1 MTRSFAHTMSRPH
14 DAFAMSRPWRPSLPK
29 GVAGWNVAL
38 MVASFVMAL
47 GYVVQV
53 NASTSKGYVLRDQER
68 AIERLRTETM
78 VLESKAMQLAS
89 VDAITERAKAQGMEP
104 VEEVRFVKAD
114 ARGMAVR

>member
-1 MTRSFAHTMSRPH
+1 
-14 DAFAMSRPWRPSLPK
+14 
-29 GVAGWNVAL
+29 

-104 VEEVRFVKAD
+104 VEEVRFVKAGCPRHGGPLIRL
-114 ARGMAVR
+114 AGSRTVPFRCGEPASA